1 MARWSGNDYSDV
13 DVESLFIKEGIDYRS
28 GGKNISAGWLGV
40 NCPFCGEQNNHCGV
54 NLDSKRYSCWVCSQS
69 GTIVKLVGVLLRI
82 DYGKANRIIDD
93 YRGFHY
99 EAPVRELS
107 PEVIMPSNLSKLSD
121 IGRRYLKVRG
131 FNSLETADKYQLQET
146 GMFSYL
152 KVKEQSWDFRWRI
165 IIPIIMD
172 REIVTYTGRDFTNK
186 QDPRYRNAPI
196 EAGTILTS
204 ECVYNIDTV
213 TDRALILEGPTDVW
227 KMGNET
233 IATLGVKFS
242 HAQINRIL
250 KKNLKKCVILFD
262 SGAEESARLLADAL
276 NPYIEN
282 LGVFIMEDGNDPGS
296 LDFNAAHKLKYD
308 LLGV

>member
-1 MARWSGNDYSDV
+1 MGKWSGNDYSDV
-13 DVESLFIKEGIDYRS
+13 DVESLFLSEGVDFKS
-28 GGKNISAGWLGV
+28 SGKNISAGWIGV
-40 NCPFCGEQNNHCGV
+40 DCPFCGESNYHCGV

-69 GTIVKLVGVLLRI
+69 GTIVKLIGVLLKI
-82 DYGKANRIIDD
+82 NYGQSNRIIDD

-99 EAPVRELS
+99 EMPVRELS
-107 PEVIMPSNLSKLSD
+107 EEVVMPSHIHPLSD
-121 IGRRYLKVRG
+121 VGRRYLFVRG
-131 FNSLETADKYQLQET
+131 FNALEIAEKYHLQET
-146 GMFSYL
+146 SMFSYL
-152 KVKEQSWDFRWRI
+152 KVKEQVWDFRWRI

-172 REIVTYTGRDFTNK
+172 REIVTYTGRDFTQK

-204 ECVYNIDTV
+204 ECVYNIDSV

-227 KMGNET
+227 KMGNES

-262 SGAEESARLLADAL
+262 SGAEGAAKLLADAL
-276 NPYIEN
+276 GPYIPD
-282 LGVFIMEDGNDPGS
+282 LSVFIVDGADPGS
-296 LDFNAAHKLKYD
+296 MDINEAHKLKYD
-308 LLGV
+308 LLG